1 MSDSP
6 ELYVVKPRAFTSLKF
21 KIRDKV
27 HYVKH
32 RMARMFFDLSMRL
45 YGEKDSAYIRFAKKQ
60 FELLGY
66 KDVDDDG
73 ETDGPNQWIQENV
86 FDVLK
91 LIGSQGHS
99 GSSIPYMTQF
109 VSNFMMFTS
118 VVPCEDKEEQ
128 WVKIDNDLYQHSL
141 CGSLFKSKNISYTLD
156 GYIFREPSGCCY
168 TSGKS
173 KKVVQLPFNPSTF
186 KSIYVDVVPGATED
200 SYDIIVDKELRKE
213 IEENDAIIMQL

>member
-1 MSDSP
+1 VIPP

-45 YGEKDSAYIRFAKKQ
+45 YGEKDSAYIKFAKKQ

-73 ETDGPNQWIQENV
+73 ETDGPNQWIQQNT
-86 FDVLK
+86 FDLLRVLS
-91 LIGSQGHS
+91 SQGHS
-99 GSSIPYMTQF
+99 GSSIHYIQKLI
-109 VSNFMMFTS
+109 SNFMLFTS
-118 VVPCEDKEEQ
+118 VVPCEDKDEQ
-128 WVKIDNDLYQHSL
+128 WMEIGDGQYQHVL
-141 CGSLFKSKNISYTLD
+141 CGALFKSNGIIYHLD
-156 GYIFREPSGCCY
+156 GYIFRDPNGCGY

-173 KKVVQLPFNPSTF
+173 KKLIELPFIPSEF
-186 KSIYVDVVPGATED
+186 ESIYVDVDAD
-200 SYDIIVDKELRKE
+200 DNIIDPELKKEVEANYIKFKE
-213 IEENDAIIMQL
+213 SSNA